1 MLPSTK
7 KAVEAILGAD
17 PSVDS
22 RTIST
27 VLRAAAGEAPVRD
40 EVGDV
45 LISRS
50 EAAHVL
56 GVVPATIT
64 LYAKRGLIH
73 PVWCGA
79 GRVRASGYSRRSV
92 QELLARR

>member
-1 MLPSTK
+1 MLQATK
-7 KAVEAILGAD
+7 KAIEAILSTD
-17 PSVDS
+17 PSVDA
-22 RTIST
+22 RKISSGLR
-27 VLRAAAGEAPVRD
+27 VLAGEAPVQN
-40 EVGDV
+40 EGDV

-92 QELLARR
+92 QELLARQ

>member
-1 MLPSTK
+1 MLNATR
-7 KAVEAILGAD
+7 KAIEAIMGAD
-17 PSVDS
+17 PSVDA

-27 VLRAAAGEAPVRD
+27 VLRAAAGEAPVQN
-40 EVGDV
+40 EGDV
-45 LISRS
+45 MISRS

>member
-1 MLPSTK
+1 M
-7 KAVEAILGAD
+7 GAD

-27 VLRAAAGEAPVRD
+27 VLRAASGESPVQN
-40 EVGDV
+40 EGDV